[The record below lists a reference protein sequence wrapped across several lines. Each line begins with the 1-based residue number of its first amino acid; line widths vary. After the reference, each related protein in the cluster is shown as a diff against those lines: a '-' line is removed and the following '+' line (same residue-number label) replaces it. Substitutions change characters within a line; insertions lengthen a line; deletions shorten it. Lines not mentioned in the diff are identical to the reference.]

1 MAIFIWFFYIL
12 FLICFAYSC
21 RCIQT
26 LGPQYWSPWTIKVC
40 GTSGLQYGIGSTLGN
55 NCISESGMQPTTL
68 PMNMTFLLTLYFVA
82 KPWEGSLSTTHYYLF
97 EAFFLSKNILIF
109 QSWGFDYKTTH
120 KEGRKKIGFFSCTG
134 LYLYV
139 SNYFRWIYFC
149 LYDCVICKCLDDWI
163 HFILEV
169 CSSINL

>member
-68 PMNMTFLLTLYFVA
+68 PMNMTFLLMLYFVA

-120 KEGRKKIGFFSCTG
+120 KQGRKKKG
-134 LYLYV
+134 YLVVRGSICMSQIILDEFTFACMIV
-139 SNYFRWIYFC
+139 SFVNVWMIES
-149 LYDCVICKCLDDWI
+149 
-163 HFILEV
+163 ILFWKFV
-169 CSSINL
+169 VL